1 MLGLRSMR
9 VAARP
14 PRRPRLRLLVHKP
27 TFACTARCAACEP
40 RRRLHRDSRVRP
52 QVTFAQCEQLYRQA
66 AELGVRELHLSGG
79 EPTLYPQLAELVA
92 LGKRL
97 GWYVMVNTNGSQF
110 GREGLVKRLFDAGL
124 DGVMLSLYSHQAAV
138 HDRLRGQPGLFQ
150 RALQA
155 LERCV
160 RHRREGHDGFLVVT
174 QSILARHNLLDAAD
188 LVRLVGDA
196 GADVHLFSYV
206 EGDFDVQHVPSAAL
220 IEQFRRHVLPRL
232 RRQILAQRGANPLVR
247 AVGVWQ
253 AGRLFGHPGTRVSDY
268 AAGIYQPDL
277 AASRRC
283 SIPETFLLLLAD
295 GDVHPC
301 NMVEYSHGPVVGN
314 VLDNGLDLRSIW
326 QGSSLERFR
335 KDRHPRC
342 RQCPMT
348 QHVWI
353 PLHLTLGRAGLF
365 LRGRL

>member
-1 MLGLRSMR
+1 MLDLRSMH
-9 VAARP
+9 VAARR

-27 TFACTARCAACEP
+27 TFACTARCVACEP

-52 QVTFAQCEQLYRQA
+52 QTTFAQCEQLYRQA
-66 AELGVRELHLSGG
+66 SDLGVRELHLSGG
-79 EPTLYPQLAELVA
+79 EPTLYPKLAELVA
-92 LGKRL
+92 LGKQL
-97 GWYVMVNTNGSQF
+97 GWFVMVNTNGSQF
-110 GREGLVKRLFDAGL
+110 GREPLVRRLFDAGL
-124 DGVMLSLYSHQAAV
+124 DGVMLSLYSHEAAV
-138 HDRLRGQPGLFQ
+138 HDSMRGQPGLFH

-160 RHRREGHDGFLVVT
+160 RHRREGHAGFLVVT

-206 EGDFDVQHVPSAAL
+206 EGDFDLQHVPNVAL
-220 IEQFRRHVLPRL
+220 IEQFRRQVLPRL
-232 RRQILAQRGANPLVR
+232 RRHILAQRGANPFMRV
-247 AVGVWQ
+247 VGLWQ
-253 AGRLFGHPGTRVSDY
+253 AGRLFGRAGTTISDY

-277 AASRRC
+277 EAARHC
-283 SIPETFLLLLAD
+283 SIPEEFLLLLAD

-301 NMVEYSHGPVVGN
+301 NMVEYSHDAVVGN
-314 VLDNGLDLRSIW
+314 VLDNGLDLRSVW
-326 QGSSLERFR
+326 EGPSWEQFR

-348 QHVWI
+348 QHVWV
-353 PLHLTLGRAGLF
+353 PLQLTFGRARAF